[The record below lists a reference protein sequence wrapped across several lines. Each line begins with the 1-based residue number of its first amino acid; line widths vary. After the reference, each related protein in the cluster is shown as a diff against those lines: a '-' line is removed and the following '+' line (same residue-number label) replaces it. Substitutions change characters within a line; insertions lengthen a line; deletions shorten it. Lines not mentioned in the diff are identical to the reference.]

1 MHQYDI
7 DAQYQDQSKELNLKN
22 KNVKKAELIAPTF
35 PHFGPIW
42 KKWLLSRSQLSG
54 GGGVGFQLWEK
65 MPTVF
70 P

>member
-42 KKWLLSRSQLSG
+42 KKWLSNIEYFVS
-54 GGGVGFQLWEK
+54 V
-65 MPTVF
+65 TF
-70 P
+70 PKLH